1 MEFISA
7 MNKRFVVHDSRGF
20 ESYETV
26 DMVRSSSPEDGHA
39 RTQKPAPRSLVRIS
53 TVPISRLCLQIPYT
67 GGRLLEAGMERF
79 LQRRDEI
86 PL

>member
-7 MNKRFVVHDSRGF
+7 MNKRRFVVHDSCGF

-26 DMVRSSSPEDGHA
+26 DMTGHA
-39 RTQKPAPRSLVRIS
+39 RTQKPASRSLVRIS
-53 TVPISRLCLQIPYT
+53 TVPISRLCLQIPYV

-86 PL
+86 LGKI